1 MSFQA
6 VLALPKTARSTLTHK
21 SISFIWIVWSTRYVY
36 LWTKDK
42 DNDKFYSNCAEKG
55 PYGNRGGWWYNAC
68 TRSNLNGLN
77 YAEGTAIDEWIGI
90 YWYKFGGSRN
100 SMKTVTMSVIPKN
113 PCMYHL
119 DFTKKTLSKVWHVW
133 IPRSP
138 YFIYSNTIMRPYFL
152 FASFSKKALK
162 KSFKMVLLFLI

>member
-1 MSFQA
+1 MKF
-6 VLALPKTARSTLTHK
+6 T
-21 SISFIWIVWSTRYVY
+21 
-36 LWTKDK
+36 TKDK
-42 DNDKFYSNCAEKG
+42 DNDKLYSNCAEKG

-119 DFTKKTLSKVWHVW
+119 NFTTKTL
-133 IPRSP
+133 
-138 YFIYSNTIMRPYFL
+138 
-152 FASFSKKALK
+152 
-162 KSFKMVLLFLI
+162 KSLGRLNSGTLDITSRLLLSAKRL

>member
-1 MSFQA
+1 M
-6 VLALPKTARSTLTHK
+6 
-21 SISFIWIVWSTRYVY
+21 
-36 LWTKDK
+36 
-42 DNDKFYSNCAEKG
+42 YSNCAEKG

-119 DFTKKTLSKVWHVW
+119 DFTKKTLKLGPFEFLEAHTSYTVRA
-133 IPRSP
+133 IITRSLYIFYP
-138 YFIYSNTIMRPYFL
+138 IFQCGL
-152 FASFSKKALK
+152 
-162 KSFKMVLLFLI
+162 